1 VKFPFGTTIA
11 IAHRGAHDAQHPEN
25 SLAAIEHAI
34 QLGAAAVEFDV
45 WSLGG
50 GRLVVA
56 HDRPPMSETH
66 KSLPS
71 LQGGAGEG
79 ADAAPLAAVGP
90 FLEAIARSS
99 VLLNFDWKGP
109 QDEDRVGPLLASY
122 GLLDRTIVSADD
134 PRPLRVMKQATPR
147 LTTGL
152 SWETALSP
160 DQVAMLLRE
169 AHADALMLDYHVVSP
184 AIATAVRAANAGL
197 FLWTV
202 TDTATFDSLRRFA
215 PDGIATDAIAE
226 QLRATR

>member
-34 QLGAAAVEFDV
+34 RLGAAAVEFDV

-50 GRLVVA
+50 GGLVVA
-56 HDRPPMSETH
+56 HDLPPDSAT
-66 KSLPS
+66 
-71 LQGGAGEG
+71 A
-79 ADAAPLAAVGP
+79 AAVEP
-90 FLEAIARSS
+90 YLEAIARSA

-109 QDEDRVGPLLASY
+109 RDEDRIGPLLASY
-122 GLLDRTIVSADD
+122 GLVDRTIVSADH
-134 PRPLRVMKQATPR
+134 PRPLRVMKQSTPQ

-152 SWETALSP
+152 SWEWKLSP
-160 DQVAMLLRE
+160 EQVPTLLRD

-184 AIATAVRAANAGL
+184 AIATAARAAGAGL

-202 TDTATFDSLRRFA
+202 ADTATFEWLRPLA
-215 PDGIATDAIAE
+215 PDGIATDVIAQ
-226 QLRATR
+226 QLRVTR

>member
-25 SLAAIEHAI
+25 SLAAIERAI
-34 QLGAAAVEFDV
+34 RLGAAAVEFDV

-56 HDRPPMSETH
+56 HDPPPESATA
-66 KSLPS
+66 PS
-71 LQGGAGEG
+71 VE
-79 ADAAPLAAVGP
+79 P
-90 FLEAIARSS
+90 FLEAIARSG

-109 QDEDRVGPLLASY
+109 RDEDRVGPLLASY

-134 PRPLRVMKQATPR
+134 PRPLRIMKQSMPQ

-160 DQVAMLLRE
+160 DQVSSLLGD
-169 AHADALMLDYHVVSP
+169 AHADALMLDYRVVSP
-184 AIATAVRAANAGL
+184 AIATAVRAAGAGL

-202 TDTATFDSLRRFA
+202 TDTATFESLRPFI

-226 QLRATR
+226 QLRTTTR

>member
-25 SLAAIEHAI
+25 SLAAIERAI
-34 QLGAAAVEFDV
+34 RLGAAAVEFDV
-45 WSLGG
+45 WSLGS

-56 HDRPPMSETH
+56 HDPPPESATA
-66 KSLPS
+66 PS
-71 LQGGAGEG
+71 VE
-79 ADAAPLAAVGP
+79 P
-90 FLEAIARSS
+90 FLEAIARSG

-109 QDEDRVGPLLASY
+109 RDEDRVGPLLASY
-122 GLLDRTIVSADD
+122 GLVDRTIVSADD
-134 PRPLRVMKQATPR
+134 PRPLRIIKQSMPQ

-169 AHADALMLDYHVVSP
+169 AHADALMLDYRVVSP
-184 AIATAVRAANAGL
+184 AIATAVRAAGAGL

-202 TDTATFDSLRRFA
+202 TDIATFDSLRRFA
-215 PDGIATDAIAE
+215 PDGIATDVIAQ
-226 QLRATR
+226 QLLVTR

>member
-1 VKFPFGTTIA
+1 MNFPFGTTIA

-34 QLGAAAVEFDV
+34 RLGAAAVEFDV
-45 WSLGG
+45 WSLGR

-56 HDRPPMSETH
+56 HDPPPEST
-66 KSLPS
+66 
-71 LQGGAGEG
+71 G
-79 ADAAPLAAVGP
+79 AAVEP
-90 FLEAIARSS
+90 FLEAIARSA

-109 QDEDRVGPLLASY
+109 RDEDRVGPLLASY
-122 GLLDRTIVSADD
+122 GLVDRTIVSADD
-134 PRPLRVMKQATPR
+134 PRPLRMMKEGIPR

-152 SWETALSP
+152 SWEVELSP
-160 DQVAMLLRE
+160 DRVPALLRE
-169 AHADALMLDYHVVSP
+169 ARADALMLDYHLVSP
-184 AIATAVRAANAGL
+184 AIATAVRSAGAGL

-202 TDTATFDSLRRFA
+202 TDAATFESLQRFA

>member
-25 SLAAIEHAI
+25 SLAAIERAI

-45 WSLGG
+45 WSLGA
-50 GRLVVA
+50 GRFAVA
-56 HDRPPMSETH
+56 HDPPPESA
-66 KSLPS
+66 
-71 LQGGAGEG
+71 AGVVVE
-79 ADAAPLAAVGP
+79 P
-90 FLEAIARSS
+90 FLEAIARSA

-122 GLLDRTIVSADD
+122 GLVDRTIVSAGD
-134 PRPLRVMKQATPR
+134 PRPLRIMKQSMPQ

-169 AHADALMLDYHVVSP
+169 AHADALMLDYRVVSP
-184 AIATAVRAANAGL
+184 AIATAVRAAGAGL

-215 PDGIATDAIAE
+215 PDGIATDVIAQ
-226 QLRATR
+226 QLLVTR

>member
-25 SLAAIEHAI
+25 SLAAIERAI
-34 QLGAAAVEFDV
+34 RLGAAAVEFDV

-56 HDRPPMSETH
+56 HDPPPESATA
-66 KSLPS
+66 PS
-71 LQGGAGEG
+71 VE
-79 ADAAPLAAVGP
+79 P
-90 FLEAIARSS
+90 FLEAIARSG

-109 QDEDRVGPLLASY
+109 RDEDRVGPLLASY
-122 GLLDRTIVSADD
+122 GLVDRTIVSADD
-134 PRPLRVMKQATPR
+134 PRPLRVMKQSMR
-147 LTTGL
+147 QLTTGL
-152 SWETALSP
+152 SWETVLAP
-160 DQVAMLLRE
+160 DQVSSLLRE
-169 AHADALMLDYHVVSP
+169 AEADALMLDYHIISP
-184 AIATAVRAANAGL
+184 AIATAVRSAGAGL

-202 TDTATFDSLRRFA
+202 TDTATFESLRRFA

>member
-25 SLAAIEHAI
+25 SLAAIERAI

-50 GRLVVA
+50 GRFVVA
-56 HDRPPMSETH
+56 HDPATE
-66 KSLPS
+66 SL
-71 LQGGAGEG
+71 G
-79 ADAAPLAAVGP
+79 AAVEP
-90 FLEAIARSS
+90 FLEAIARSG
-99 VLLNFDWKGP
+99 VLLNFDWKGLR
-109 QDEDRVGPLLASY
+109 DEDRVGPLLASY
-122 GLLDRTIVSADD
+122 GLVDRSIVSADD
-134 PRPLRVMKQATPR
+134 PRLLRVMKLSTPQ

-152 SWETALSP
+152 SWGAALSA
-160 DQVAMLLRE
+160 DQVPTLLRE
-169 AHADALMLDYHVVSP
+169 AQADALMLDYHVVSP
-184 AIATAVRAANAGL
+184 AVATAVRSAGAGL

-202 TDTATFDSLRRFA
+202 TDTTTFDSLRRFA

>member
-1 VKFPFGTTIA
+1 MRISPNGRSIVPPVQVKFPFGSTIA

-34 QLGAAAVEFDV
+34 RLGAAAVEFDV

-50 GRLVVA
+50 GRLEVA
-56 HDRPPMSETH
+56 HDPPPDS
-66 KSLPS
+66 
-71 LQGGAGEG
+71 
-79 ADAAPLAAVGP
+79 APGVAVEP
-90 FLEAIARSS
+90 FLEAIARSA

-109 QDEDRVGPLLASY
+109 RDEDRVGLLLASY

-134 PRPLRVMKQATPR
+134 PRPLRVIKQSMPQ
-147 LTTGL
+147 LTSGL
-152 SWETALSP
+152 SWEADLPP
-160 DQVAMLLRE
+160 DQVSSLLRE
-169 AHADALMLDYHVVSP
+169 AQADALMLDYHVISP
-184 AIATAVRAANAGL
+184 AIATAVRSAGAGL

-202 TDTATFDSLRRFA
+202 TDTATFEWLRRFA